1 MLQSTSQSAAIPST
15 NQQVPVGLSGEII
28 SRSQIGQEFV
38 WPKNDP
44 RSQWQAQRTY
54 EASDD
59 SRIRHLSVSP
69 HFDMGMF
76 LEKTKTLD
84 LPSRIIELLNHN
96 AFQFNSR
103 KRFRGCE
110 QWRQMVTEACE
121 KGAPIEI
128 LILAFCV
135 ISNPTKR
142 VQPTE
147 VTTADDVSLL
157 HMDNIA
163 RHIASIY
170 PPGAVF
176 HVISDSTFYALPLG
190 VTSVEAQNYLV
201 QLHRRTE
208 DLKIADTIKI
218 HDISDYLC
226 HYNQLFHDQF
236 EIWRARFLE
245 NPLSHDLP
253 ADEYQRWHASMR
265 STLNSRRMGLTY
277 EQLAALFCA
286 DSGMSLAH
294 LDNSATLALAEYRAL
309 KAAAADTNWEKH
321 HFPNA
326 IRATIHAKKIPVLGL
341 RLYPEY
347 KLNSRLLPYHGI
359 AVLIQDDND
368 GAERMEIR
376 HEISVIGNQS
386 FTRVVNEEGLTQ
398 FYEPSKL

>member
-15 NQQVPVGLSGEII
+15 NQQLPVGLSGEII

-69 HFDMGMF
+69 HFDMATF

-110 QWRQMVTEACE
+110 QWRQVVTESCE

-176 HVISDSTFYALPLG
+176 HVISDSTFLR
-190 VTSVEAQNYLV
+190 TSI
-201 QLHRRTE
+201 RRYV
-208 DLKIADTIKI
+208 
-218 HDISDYLC
+218 S
-226 HYNQLFHDQF
+226 
-236 EIWRARFLE
+236 
-245 NPLSHDLP
+245 
-253 ADEYQRWHASMR
+253 R
-265 STLNSRRMGLTY
+265 STKL
-277 EQLAALFCA
+277 
-286 DSGMSLAH
+286 SGSTT
-294 LDNSATLALAEYRAL
+294 S
-309 KAAAADTNWEKH
+309 TN
-321 HFPNA
+321 P
-326 IRATIHAKKIPVLGL
+326 R
-341 RLYPEY
+341 
-347 KLNSRLLPYHGI
+347 S
-359 AVLIQDDND
+359 
-368 GAERMEIR
+368 
-376 HEISVIGNQS
+376 
-386 FTRVVNEEGLTQ
+386 
-398 FYEPSKL
+398 